1 MAFPV
6 IGGTQESGYEI
17 DNSLRFNPGDSPRLN
32 RTTTTA
38 TDDDMATLSVWCKR
52 STNDANQTLIGWNAG
67 NGAQGY
73 LRVFN
78 R

>member
-6 IGGTQESGYEI
+6 IGGTQESGYNI

-38 TDDDMATLSVWCKR
+38 TDDGTTTGTS
-52 STNDANQTLIGWNAG
+52 
-67 NGAQGY
+67 NGS
-73 LRVFN
+73 R
-78 R
+78 